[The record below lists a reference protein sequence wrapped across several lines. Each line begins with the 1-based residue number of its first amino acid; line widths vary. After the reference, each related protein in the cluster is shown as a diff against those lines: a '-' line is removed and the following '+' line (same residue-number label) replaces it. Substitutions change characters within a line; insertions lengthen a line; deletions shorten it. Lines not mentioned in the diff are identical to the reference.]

1 MNKERKMEKMFNKIN
16 NQLETLQGMINE
28 KDFINL
34 FLSKDINFNY
44 VYKLTNDITV
54 STVYYGIPYLLQQN
68 KDGVDMFITLLQL
81 VYNMFKQAIP
91 YNQHT
96 SAVTSYDIVTN
107 AASDIEA
114 PMELIGSIVGYI
126 QAYLPEIYKW
136 WYAKQRMELALKQ
149 VTSGATRTVSK
160 NVTNE
165 SLNQNQNINKSSF
178 NPVETQG
185 TVTVNK
191 VNVNKQSNGG
201 LQTEQVAMN
210 DAANFDINSSG
221 NSSQSNLTSGT
232 KELDLTQLRELGNEK
247 PVKYLKGF
255 IYKIATLFW
264 ALGNDYYSDN
274 AVQGFNIW

>member
-1 MNKERKMEKMFNKIN
+1 MFNKIN
-16 NQLETLQGMINE
+16 NQLENLESMINE

-44 VYKLTNDITV
+44 VYKLTNTTSV
-54 STVYYGIPYLLQQN
+54 TTVYYGIPYLLQQN
-68 KDGVDMFITLLQL
+68 KAGVDMFITLLQL

-91 YNQHT
+91 YNQHL

-191 VNVNKQSNGG
+191 INVNKQSAGG
-201 LQTEQVAMN
+201 LQTEQVTMS

-221 NSSQSNLTSGT
+221 NSSQSSLTSGI

-247 PVKYLKGF
+247 PIKYLKGF

-264 ALGNDYYSDN
+264 ALGNDYYSNN
-274 AVQGFNIW
+274 AVQGFHIW